1 MARARTVTH
10 CLYIRLHILHSFL
23 ANLSKTERFLFS
35 YLSSFRV
42 VRLARVSVCLF
53 VLYCYFGNGW
63 FSSSTRRARS
73 VDIFIFCLGIAPVT
87 DSVREQIGNSWNWIC
102 VVSNRLFVYWFHGA
116 GSLDSFFSLLFVFLV
131 FPSTCFICHRF
142 IYFLDVDIC
151 THACV
156 RLVSWAKRE
165 KEGNSFVA
173 RTRLM
178 CLYGILWW
186 MIREKV
192 LTVVANVETTVEGSK

>member
-116 GSLDSFFSLLFVFLV
+116 GSLDSFFRFFSISWSFPLRASYAVVLFIFSMLIFAHMHVYAWLV
-131 FPSTCFICHRF
+131 EQ
-142 IYFLDVDIC
+142 
-151 THACV
+151 
-156 RLVSWAKRE
+156 RE
-165 KEGNSFVA
+165 KKKA
-173 RTRLM
+173 TRLS
-178 CLYGILWW
+178 
-186 MIREKV
+186 RERDWCV
-192 LTVVANVETTVEGSK
+192 YMGFCDEW